1 MDAHFWTALLE
12 IIAVNIVLSGDNA
25 VVIALACRSLPP
37 HQQRVGILLG
47 SGAAIVMRIA
57 FTAVVATLMAVPT
70 LKIIG
75 GLLLFWIGWK
85 LLTDEAGEGE
95 VDSAAHLWGAVK
107 TVLIAD
113 AVMSLD
119 NVIAVAAA
127 AKGNTLLLVLGLVIS
142 IPMVVFG
149 ATVLLK
155 LIGRFPVIVTLG
167 AALIGYIAGEVIITD
182 PLWEAWVDAHMHW
195 IHYVAPPLG
204 AIVVVVAGY
213 GFGHKP
219 IPEAGSTTEAVAAP
233 AALFGFRALLVAVA
247 ALLAARAPWVVTLV
261 ATLLGYTGGQ
271 AMMGEQHVSGWADA
285 HAPLLH
291 TIGPIVAAVVAV
303 AIVELLVHLFRRPK
317 S

>member
-1 MDAHFWTALLE
+1 MDALFWTALLE

-37 HQQRVGILLG
+37 SQQRMGILLG

-70 LKIIG
+70 LKIVG

-85 LLTDEAGEGE
+85 LLTDEAGEGD
-95 VDSAAHLWGAVK
+95 VDSASHLWGAVK

-127 AKGNTLLLVLGLVIS
+127 AKGNTVLLILGLVIS

-167 AALIGYIAGEVIITD
+167 AALIGYIAGEVIVTD
-182 PLWEAWVDAHMHW
+182 PLWEAWIDSHAHWM
-195 IHYVAPPLG
+195 HYVAPPLG
-204 AIVVVVAGY
+204 AILVVVAGY
-213 GFGHKP
+213 AFGHKP
-219 IPEAGSTTEAVAAP
+219 IPEAESTGAAIAAP
-233 AALFGFRALLVAVA
+233 AAVFGSRALLVGLAG
-247 ALLAARAPWVVTLV
+247 LLAARAPWIVTLV

-291 TIGPIVAAVVAV
+291 TVGPIAAAVVAV
-303 AIVELLVHLFRRPK
+303 AIVEVLARLLHRPK